1 MLRRVLLRYE
11 WIILLGLVIA
21 LLSLS
26 NVLGY
31 TSIDSDLFWGVA
43 GIGLVVE
50 AVLELYFESKEDS
63 K

>member
-1 MLRRVLLRYE
+1 M
-11 WIILLGLVIA
+11 VIA

-31 TSIDSDLFWGVA
+31 TSVDSDLFWAIA
-43 GIGLVVE
+43 GIGLVAE
-50 AVLELYFESKEDS
+50 ACLELYFEAKEDS

>member
-1 MLRRVLLRYE
+1 MIRRLLLRYE
-11 WIILLGLVIA
+11 WIILLGLTIA

-31 TSIDSDLFWGVA
+31 TSVDSDLFWAIAGV
-43 GIGLVVE
+43 GLVAE
-50 AVLELYFESKEDS
+50 ACLELYFESKEGS